1 MELCANLLKKLNK
14 TTVISNFLASFCFY
28 LNNFPSWIR
37 IRILNAD
44 PDLGGKM
51 NADPCRSGSAALPE
65 ENLKNLIKKRLFH
78 MRCVFIFLNYHFST
92 NKHLN

>member
-14 TTVISNFLASFCFY
+14 TTVISNFLAFFCFY

-44 PDLGGKM
+44 PDPDQGGKM

-65 ENLKNLIKKRLFH
+65 ENLKNLIKKTLISH
-78 MRCVFIFLNYHFST
+78 ALCVYIS
-92 NKHLN
+92 